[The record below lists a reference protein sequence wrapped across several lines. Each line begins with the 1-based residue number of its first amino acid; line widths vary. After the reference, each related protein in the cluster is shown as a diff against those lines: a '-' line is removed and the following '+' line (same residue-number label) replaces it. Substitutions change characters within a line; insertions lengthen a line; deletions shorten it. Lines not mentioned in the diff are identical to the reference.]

1 MLTILNSNLIRLQ
14 WAMLLLVYMV
24 TPTTWAAP
32 TASFTTDVDP
42 EGPPYFVYLN
52 AVTSSPWQGD
62 QKIVDFKWSNSKN
75 GSILPNITSAA
86 IFDTAGTYSITL
98 TVWDAAGNSDTLTK
112 SVIVPPNGDSPTPR
126 FDIVRTNGLTV
137 YVNASAS
144 TPGKNNG
151 SITKYDYYIGSN
163 LYHTATVPQTSFT
176 LKEKRTYTISLNVTD
191 SNGKRSTT
199 PAQQTVSIGEI
210 PTPSFKVGEI
220 NGFTVKVDASASSP
234 GNNSGSITKYEYEA
248 VSYGQFGIDS
258 SKSHIATT
266 PKTSIT
272 FDKAGSYTI
281 SLHVTDNNGN
291 RSNTPAQQTNVK
303 IQQETEPPIVPLT
316 ANFTTGAIDGC
327 RVSVNASAS
336 TPLNRISKY
345 EYTWQQSGSTESG
358 NVTRDTDYSDITLPQ
373 SGTYNISLKVFDAS
387 GNSSINT
394 SNQNVTIGT
403 SCASTEDSTQ
413 LNQGSSFG
421 NLIYGDPNTTVTND
435 DFTIM
440 VTANIGS
447 DINAF
452 EPLTLEAISAEGFV
466 VGNGNSVDINATIV
480 PSPEH
485 ENVYIVIVIGWDD
498 QEGLTD
504 WGKVK
509 WYYKVL
515 PKDILN
521 DGWKR
526 FAPELSDLSNLSIP
540 QYIMARSGEQSHSVN
555 VFTGQLLPPEIED
568 FGTARRVHFV
578 VGYTPNNDL
587 YLLSQPIT
595 LKVPG
600 L

>member
-1 MLTILNSNLIRLQ
+1 MPTILNPNLSRFQ
-14 WAMLLLVYMV
+14 WAVLLLVYMV
-24 TPTTWAAP
+24 TPPTWAAP
-32 TASFTTDVDP
+32 TASFTTFVNP
-42 EGPPYFVYLN
+42 GGPPYSVFLN
-52 AVTSSPWQGD
+52 AISSSPWEGNNA
-62 QKIVDFKWSNSKN
+62 ITNLEWSDSKN
-75 GSILPNITSAA
+75 GNIIQQITTATS
-86 IFDTAGTYSITL
+86 FSSAGTYSITL

-112 SVIVPPNGDSPTPR
+112 SVTVGKNGSTSPPPTNGDS
-126 FDIVRTNGLTV
+126 
-137 YVNASAS
+137 S
-144 TPGKNNG
+144 TPD
-151 SITKYDYYIGSN
+151 ILPI
-163 LYHTATVPQTSFT
+163 
-176 LKEKRTYTISLNVTD
+176 
-191 SNGKRSTT
+191 
-199 PAQQTVSIGEI
+199 
-210 PTPSFKVGEI
+210 PSFKIEEI
-220 NGFTVKVDASASSP
+220 NGFTVKVDASASSS
-234 GNNSGSITKYEYEA
+234 GNNSSSITKYEYEA

-258 SKSHIATT
+258 SKSYTSTT

-272 FDKAGSYTI
+272 FNKAGSYTI
-281 SLHVTDNNGN
+281 SLHVTNSNGK
-291 RSNTPAQQTNVK
+291 RSTTPAQQNVNVK
-303 IQQETEPPIVPLT
+303 PLEIT
-316 ANFTTGAIDGC
+316 ANFITGVIDGC

-336 TPLNRISKY
+336 TPTNQIVRY
-345 EYTWQQSGSTESG
+345 EYSWRQSGSTESG
-358 NVTRDTDYSDITLPQ
+358 NVTRYTDYSDITLPQ
-373 SGTYNISLKVFDAS
+373 SGTYNISLKVFNAS

-440 VTANIGS
+440 VTASIGS

-466 VGNGNSVDINATIV
+466 VGNDNSVDINATIV

-526 FAPELSDLSNLSIP
+526 FTPELSDLSNLSIP

-595 LKVPG
+595 LKVPVP
-600 L
+600 LTPSN